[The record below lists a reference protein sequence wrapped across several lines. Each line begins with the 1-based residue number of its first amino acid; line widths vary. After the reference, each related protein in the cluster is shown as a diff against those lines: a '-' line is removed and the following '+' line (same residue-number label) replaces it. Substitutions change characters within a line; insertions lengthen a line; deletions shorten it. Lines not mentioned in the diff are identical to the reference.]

1 MTSRLGIRRRAFYA
15 LRNLS
20 LLGYYSILA
29 PKDRLESEEDLSH
42 WANNQEMTW
51 TTLDEDFSIGEN
63 IQAGLKSG
71 ANEVLTFGR
80 FEGALAAFNENVN
93 TRL

>member
-1 MTSRLGIRRRAFYA
+1 
-15 LRNLS
+15 
-20 LLGYYSILA
+20 
-29 PKDRLESEEDLSH
+29 
-42 WANNQEMTW
+42 MTW